1 MLARQIVFALS
12 LVACMAP
19 GCGSEMSDREQIL
32 AERQQLRAEYG
43 ALFDEIAAILFE
55 LDPVGINFESNT
67 DEYEPEV
74 GTILPRLRSC
84 SSVADAR
91 RVIHEEFVRW
101 FEPETAGPESNYQ
114 EAAERIWAAWERHQS
129 E

>member
-1 MLARQIVFALS
+1 
-12 LVACMAP
+12 
-19 GCGSEMSDREQIL
+19 MSDREQIL

-43 ALFDEIAAILFE
+43 ALFDEVAAILFE
-55 LDPVGINFESNT
+55 LDPEGINFESNT

-84 SSVADAR
+84 SSVRDAR

-101 FEPETAGPESNYQ
+101 FEPETAGPESSCQ
-114 EAAERIWAAWERHQS
+114 DAAERIWAAWKRHQA

>member
-1 MLARQIVFALS
+1 MLGQQVAFGFFF
-12 LVACMAP
+12 VACLP
-19 GCGSEMSDREQIL
+19 LGCGSEMSDREQIL
-32 AERQQLRAEYG
+32 AERQELRAEYG
-43 ALFDEIAAILFE
+43 ALFDEVAAILFE

-84 SSVADAR
+84 NSVTDAR

-101 FEPETAGPESNYQ
+101 FAPETAGPESDYQ
-114 EAAERIWAAWERHQS
+114 EAAERIWATWQRSQRE
-129 E
+129 